1 MKMPEVLLSNLRD
14 MVFERNIEKVK
25 SILEL
30 SPDEKLIPE
39 EFVTLDEVNLIVLE
53 SLEEEDVNHIE
64 ESENILYSISL
75 SASTLKSIFYK
86 IKTRIFTNYMSKLVS
101 RGFFECAFSE
111 EDNDFIFSV
120 SEKGKK
126 HGIEKIPEW
135 L

>member
-1 MKMPEVLLSNLRD
+1 MKLPDVLLSNLRD
-14 MVFERNIEKVK
+14 MVFERNIEKIK
-25 SILEL
+25 SILKI
-30 SPDEKLIPE
+30 SPDELNPE
-39 EFVTLDEVNLIVLE
+39 DFVTLDEVNLIVLE
-53 SLEEEDVNHIE
+53 SLEEEDVKDIE

-86 IKTRIFTNYMSKLVS
+86 IKTRIYTNYMSKLVS

-120 SEKGKK
+120 SEKGKEN
-126 HGIEKIPEW
+126 GIEKIPEW